1 MSRLI
6 QVLLALSLLL
16 NTFFVAGFVF
26 RGWLAPL
33 PFEHRMPP
41 PPGPGAGPG
50 PRPTILEM
58 VTRELNLEDA
68 QRQSLHGVFEQYNK
82 DRRESFREI
91 QRLREE
97 IIAEY
102 KRVPLD
108 QARIDPLIDKL
119 NVLRTDQQKDTVR
132 AFALIEAQI
141 KPEQRERLHQVLT
154 ERLSGP
160 PRPPGQGNPGAGRPT
175 Q

>member
-1 MSRLI
+1 MSRVI

-26 RGWLAPL
+26 RSWLAPL

-41 PPGPGAGPG
+41 PPPG
-50 PRPTILEM
+50 PRPTMLEA

-68 QRQSLHGVFEQYNK
+68 QRQALHGVFEQYNK
-82 DRRESFREI
+82 DRREGFREI
-91 QRLREE
+91 QRLRDE

-119 NVLRTDQQKDTVR
+119 GVLRTDQQKETLR
-132 AFALIEAQI
+132 AFAQVEVQL
-141 KPEQRERLHQVLT
+141 KPEQRERLHQVLAD
-154 ERLSGP
+154 RLSGP
-160 PRPPGQGNPGAGRPT
+160 PRPPGAPGPGGPGAGRPT